1 MPMHHEAIISRFSAQ
16 CRGSSQASSRLH
28 SSYRCFP
35 CDSVF
40 PCVSEKCPQLGYPVP
55 VAGNDL
61 CPMLKEEE
69 QCTSEVTESQLAEGT
84 VRCDCVIMH
93 VRY

>member
-1 MPMHHEAIISRFSAQ
+1 MSGKLPGIIK
-16 CRGSSQASSRLH
+16 ASFQLSLL
-28 SSYRCFP
+28 S

-40 PCVSEKCPQLGYPVP
+40 PCATEKCPQMGYPVP

-69 QCTSEVTESQLAEGT
+69 QCTSEVTETQLAEGA
-84 VRCDCVIMH
+84 VRCDFVIRH